1 MELHTELKLRFDEPI
16 WAYSPELALFDIF
29 IEKHPEMVTEVGKD
43 VLKLVKNNGKGRQDS
58 PSVETVLRAAIYMSI
73 EKLTYR
79 DLEKHMYDSKVCF
92 HFLRLEDDHYYSFSA
107 MQKFISAIK
116 EDTILHIIKNV
127 NMLAISEGIGYYQYS
142 NRCTL
147 SN

>member
-1 MELHTELKLRFDEPI
+1 LTFLLKSTPK
-16 WAYSPELALFDIF
+16 WSQ
-29 IEKHPEMVTEVGKD
+29 KSGKD

-116 EDTILHIIKNV
+116 EDTILAYNK
-127 NMLAISEGIGYYQYS
+127 ECQYVS
-142 NRCTL
+142 NI
-147 SN
+147 